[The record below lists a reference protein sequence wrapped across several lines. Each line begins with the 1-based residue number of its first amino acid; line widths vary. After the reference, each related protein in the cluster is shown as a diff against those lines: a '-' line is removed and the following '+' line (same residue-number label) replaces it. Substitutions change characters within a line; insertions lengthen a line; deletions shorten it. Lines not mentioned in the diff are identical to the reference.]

1 MDAGAAT
8 AAAPRPPAW
17 LMIGTGMLVT
27 VVVLV
32 FARLAYGFIV
42 PPMREDLGL
51 SYQQA
56 GTLGTVTALGYLCL
70 VMVAGVT
77 AGRVGGRNT
86 VLLGVLLVTV
96 GFAGL
101 SVASD
106 YRVLLA
112 LMALLGFGTAFGY
125 TPLVSLLSS
134 WFPERRGVV
143 IGLLNGGVGA
153 GMLISG
159 VLIPYAPE
167 VFGDAGWR
175 VTWAAFAVGGAAVLL
190 AVLAFVHNPP
200 QSGVQGQG
208 HRPDRAAVFRNRHVL
223 LVGLVYGVLGTTYI
237 VQVVFMYS
245 FALESGIS
253 GVVAGRLAAIMGALG
268 MVSSLVWGWLSDR
281 VGRGAAL
288 MLSMVLYFVG
298 MTVPVALPTL
308 SGFAAHYLVLGIAVS
323 GVFTTILAAS
333 TEHVAA
339 RDAPLA
345 VSFVTVFM
353 AAGQLA
359 GPVMAG
365 GLIDWTGD
373 FRLTF
378 ALCATLVAV
387 GVALSWRV
395 RSYPRPRPTGSIQI
409 HPS

>member
-1 MDAGAAT
+1 MRSDT
-8 AAAPRPPAW
+8 ARPPAW
-17 LMIGTGMLVT
+17 LMIVTGMLVT

-42 PPMREDLGL
+42 PPMREGLGL

-56 GTLGTVTALGYLCL
+56 GTLGTVTAFGYLCL

-86 VLLGVLLVTV
+86 VVLGVALVTV

-106 YRVLLA
+106 YRLLLV

-143 IGLLNGGVGA
+143 IGLLNGGVGG
-153 GMLISG
+153 GMLICG
-159 VLIPYAPE
+159 ILIPYAPD
-167 VFGDAGWR
+167 VFGEAGWR
-175 VTWAAFAVGGAAVLL
+175 VTWAAFAVGGAAVLV
-190 AVLAFVHNPP
+190 AVLAFLRNPP
-200 QSGVQGQG
+200 TPPEGGGKSS
-208 HRPDRAAVFRNRHVL
+208 PADRAAVFRNRHVI
-223 LVGLVYGVLGTTYI
+223 LVGVVYGVLGTTYI

-253 GVVAGRLAAIMGALG
+253 AVVAGRLAASMGALG
-268 MVSSLVWGWLSDR
+268 MVASLLWGWLSDR
-281 VGRGAAL
+281 FGRGNAL
-288 MLSMVLYFVG
+288 MLSMGLYLAG
-298 MTVPVALPTL
+298 MTVPVITPTL
-308 SGFAAHYLVLGIAVS
+308 AGFAAHYLVLGLAVS

-333 TEHVAA
+333 TEHVGV
-339 RDAPLA
+339 REAPLA
-345 VSFVTVFM
+345 VSFVTMFM

-359 GPVMAG
+359 GPAAAG
-365 GLIDWTGD
+365 VLIDWTGD

-378 ALCATLVAV
+378 GLCAALVAA
-387 GVALSWRV
+387 GVVLSWRI
-395 RSYPRPRPTGSIQI
+395 RRY
-409 HPS
+409 

>member
-1 MDAGAAT
+1 MHNDVAR
-8 AAAPRPPAW
+8 PRAW
-17 LMIGTGMLVT
+17 LMIVTGMLVT

-32 FARLAYGFIV
+32 FARLAYGLIV
-42 PPMREDLGL
+42 PPMREGLDL

-56 GTLGTVTALGYLCL
+56 GTLGTVTAFGYLCL

-86 VLLGVLLVTV
+86 VLLGVILVTV

-106 YRVLLA
+106 YRLLLV

-143 IGLLNGGVGA
+143 IGLLNGGVGG
-153 GMLISG
+153 GMLACGI
-159 VLIPYAPE
+159 LIPYAPE
-167 VFGDAGWR
+167 VFGEAGWR
-175 VTWAAFAVGGAAVLL
+175 VTWAAFAVGGAIVVL
-190 AVLAFVHNPP
+190 AVLAFLRNPP
-200 QSGVQGQG
+200 APRQSDGGQ
-208 HRPDRAAVFRNRHVL
+208 PPADRAAVFRNPHVI

-253 GVVAGRLAAIMGALG
+253 AVVAGRLAAIMGALG
-268 MVSSLVWGWLSDR
+268 MVASLLWGWLSDR
-281 VGRGAAL
+281 FGRGNAL
-288 MLSMVLYFVG
+288 LLSMGLYLAG
-298 MTVPVALPTL
+298 MTLPVITPTL
-308 SGFAAHYLVLGIAVS
+308 AGFAAHYLILGLAVS

-333 TEHVAA
+333 TEHVGVSE
-339 RDAPLA
+339 APLA
-345 VSFVTVFM
+345 VSFVTMFM

-359 GPVMAG
+359 GPAAAG
-365 GLIDWTGD
+365 VLIDWTGD

-378 ALCATLVAV
+378 GLCAALVAA
-387 GVALSWRV
+387 GVVLSWRV
-395 RSYPRPRPTGSIQI
+395 QRY
-409 HPS
+409 